1 MDIFGCAAKGHEA
14 TSSKLRLD
22 ALILGVDD
30 ALAPALPAVRKGA
43 YYDTPPWNQ

>member
-1 MDIFGCAAKGHEA
+1 MDFFGCVTKGHEA

-30 ALAPALPAVRKGA
+30 ALAPALPAGRKGA
-43 YYDTPPWNQ
+43 YYDTPP

>member
-1 MDIFGCAAKGHEA
+1 MDFFGCVTKGHEA

-30 ALAPALPAVRKGA
+30 DLAPALLAGSKRA
-43 YYDTPPWNQ
+43 YYDAPS